1 MAKTVKTG
9 TTTNYIQHYAAG
21 IEYNSASG
29 INRRVEAIYHGEG
42 RFFNTNTGTTT
53 PIYRTEFSIKDH
65 LGNARVTFTD
75 LNANGK
81 IDVTNNATTN
91 EIIQENHYYAFG
103 MAHEGPWLM
112 NHSSKDNN
120 YLYNYK
126 EHNADHDL
134 KWYDYGARFYDAV
147 IGRWH
152 VVDRYSEKYF
162 NLNPYHFGSNNPILF
177 VDING
182 DSIKLNGEQ
191 SQKLIDILNEGVG
204 RKVFTIG
211 EDGKMHFTKINDKD
225 LASMSDQS
233 KNLYSEVSS
242 IVGQSEMI
250 NINVVSNSE
259 TVTVAHFASNTID
272 ISDVSAFGTDAG
284 INKFTVLAHEL
295 AEQNS
300 LQTTFDNIATKEA
313 YKQSHDIGKSIEQKV
328 GGHQRHGDR
337 ATSDYKTAPDEKTII
352 QGGIITSYQLKSGK
366 RMEMK
371 ATFNNSN
378 ITKVQRRNAKN

>member
-1 MAKTVKTG
+1 
-9 TTTNYIQHYAAG
+9 
-21 IEYNSASG
+21 
-29 INRRVEAIYHGEG
+29 
-42 RFFNTNTGTTT
+42 
-53 PIYRTEFSIKDH
+53 
-65 LGNARVTFTD
+65 
-75 LNANGK
+75 
-81 IDVTNNATTN
+81 
-91 EIIQENHYYAFG
+91 
-103 MAHEGPWLM
+103 
-112 NHSSKDNN
+112 
-120 YLYNYK
+120 
-126 EHNADHDL
+126 
-134 KWYDYGARFYDAV
+134 
-147 IGRWH
+147 
-152 VVDRYSEKYF
+152 VDRYSEKYF

>member
-9 TTTNYIQHYAAG
+9 TTTNYIQHYAQG

-53 PIYRTEFSIKDH
+53 PTYRTEYSIKDH

-81 IDVTNNATTN
+81 IDVTNSAATN

-126 EHNADHDL
+126 ELNADHDL

-211 EDGKMHFTKINDKD
+211 EDGKMHFTKIDDKD

-337 ATSDYKTAPDEKTII
+337 ATSDYKTTPDEKTII

>member
-1 MAKTVKTG
+1 M
-9 TTTNYIQHYAAG
+9 
-21 IEYNSASG
+21 E
-29 INRRVEAIYHGEG
+29 
-42 RFFNTNTGTTT
+42 
-53 PIYRTEFSIKDH
+53 
-65 LGNARVTFTD
+65 
-75 LNANGK
+75 
-81 IDVTNNATTN
+81 
-91 EIIQENHYYAFG
+91 
-103 MAHEGPWLM
+103 
-112 NHSSKDNN
+112 SKDNN

-126 EHNADHDL
+126 ELNADHDL

-152 VVDRYSEKYF
+152 VVDRYSEKYS

-337 ATSDYKTAPDEKTII
+337 ATSDYKTTPDEKTII